1 MILYAEACEDF
12 PKNET
17 CSLDY
22 CDNFCSNKS
31 PFSVRWHPA
40 RPEPKDTQLFFCKK
54 YCTKLEKVEAYMLK
68 ELFDI
73 YFTSLKVGAMTFGG
87 GYAMLPILQKEVVEK
102 KDWNTEE
109 EILDYYALAQCLPGI
124 IVVNTL
130 GFVGQKRKGTVG
142 AIVSGLGAITPPL
155 IIITIIA
162 VLLTAFADVAAV
174 QNAFAGIR
182 VCVCVLIFNSILKLW
197 KSSMVDKKCLAIF
210 LLVAVGSYFIDLSPI
225 LFVVGSGILGI
236 LIQIAG
242 RRKVK

>member
-1 MILYAEACEDF
+1 MQSAAKRLRFENFQNSRDFSFFRIILFYKILHEAIVE
-12 PKNET
+12 
-17 CSLDY
+17 
-22 CDNFCSNKS
+22 
-31 PFSVRWHPA
+31 R
-40 RPEPKDTQLFFCKK
+40 RQG
-54 YCTKLEKVEAYMLK
+54 LERVKASMLK

-102 KDWNTEE
+102 KAWNTEE
-109 EILDYYALAQCLPGI
+109 EILDYYALAQGLPGI
-124 IVVNTL
+124 IMVNPL

-162 VLLTAFADVAAV
+162 ALLTAFADVAAV

-210 LLVAVGSYFIDLSPI
+210 LLVAVGSYFIDISPI

-242 RRKVK
+242 RRKAK

>member
-1 MILYAEACEDF
+1 
-12 PKNET
+12 
-17 CSLDY
+17 
-22 CDNFCSNKS
+22 
-31 PFSVRWHPA
+31 
-40 RPEPKDTQLFFCKK
+40 
-54 YCTKLEKVEAYMLK
+54 MLK

-73 YFTSLKVGAMTFGG
+73 YFTSLKVGSMTFGG

-102 KDWNTEE
+102 KAWNTEE

-124 IVVNTL
+124 IMVNTL
-130 GFVGQKRKGTVG
+130 GLSDR
-142 AIVSGLGAITPPL
+142 SGKVPLVQSLADWCTTPPL

-162 VLLTAFADVAAV
+162 ALLTAFADVAAV

-210 LLVAVGSYFIDLSPI
+210 LLVAVGSYFIDISPI

-242 RRKVK
+242 RRKAK

>member
-1 MILYAEACEDF
+1 
-12 PKNET
+12 
-17 CSLDY
+17 
-22 CDNFCSNKS
+22 
-31 PFSVRWHPA
+31 
-40 RPEPKDTQLFFCKK
+40 
-54 YCTKLEKVEAYMLK
+54 MLK

-124 IVVNTL
+124 IMVNTL

-142 AIVSGLGAITPPL
+142 AITPPL

-162 VLLTAFADVAAV
+162 ALLTAFADVAAV

-210 LLVAVGSYFIDLSPI
+210 LTVAVGSYFIDISPI